1 MLQDLVCT
9 VCCEIPHINPLITP
23 CHHVFC
29 ADCIRQSLL
38 SDPPVCPNDRRPLRT
53 RDLEPLS
60 GLGRRMWEKIAV
72 TCPNAND
79 CSWKGAMGNYLSHA
93 DRCSSTSLGVTQRI
107 QYLENQVNI
116 LEDEKENLLAQ
127 CEANEDVIEALRSE
141 NQILSRAR
149 AAATENAN
157 RLLKPAIKMAID
169 HTITAVTSIVTFDQS
184 YSYDRSRVVE
194 LTQLI
199 CKYLEDKP
207 GVIDSNRIYNCI
219 KKCYDDLSRRY
230 SDNPVHFGIDVRM
243 LMNVCIASR
252 WFTEKQITNFQQW
265 QRDEWGGTSS

>member
-79 CSWKGAMGNYLSHA
+79 CSWKGTMGNYLPHA
-93 DRCSSTSLGVTQRI
+93 DRCNSISLHVTQRL
-107 QYLENQVNI
+107 QYLEYQVRI
-116 LEDEKENLLAQ
+116 LEGENQNLLAL
-127 CEANEDVIEALRSE
+127 CATKENVNANLRTLLM
-141 NQILSRAR
+141 NLSTTEYDTKNL
-149 AAATENAN
+149 AAANAC
-157 RLLKPAIKMAID
+157 
-169 HTITAVTSIVTFDQS
+169 QS
-184 YSYDRSRVVE
+184 
-194 LTQLI
+194 
-199 CKYLEDKP
+199 K
-207 GVIDSNRIYNCI
+207 
-219 KKCYDDLSRRY
+219 
-230 SDNPVHFGIDVRM
+230 
-243 LMNVCIASR
+243 
-252 WFTEKQITNFQQW
+252 
-265 QRDEWGGTSS
+265 